1 MIQTLQRRFI
11 LTAMIAISVFVLVLL
26 GVTNGMNAYSTYR
39 QNIDILKDLCASA
52 AEGELFLPDS
62 GEPRAAG
69 TAAATATP
77 GDATASDVLPAELL
91 PDREEK
97 RRFRWFGIDLAD
109 NYKNSAVFFVVAVN
123 RAGTIVSINA
133 ARLVDGMTDEIR
145 ELAKSVIDRGETY
158 GRTGGYRFR
167 SVDASDGTGRVYV
180 FHDISYQRYA
190 VIRVAYTSL
199 LVGILCI
206 EIMYFFVRILAR
218 RAIRPIAQNME
229 RQKQFITDAGHELK
243 TPVAIIM
250 ANTEA
255 MELCTGETKWSRN
268 IREQAHRLSGL
279 TQNLL
284 TLAKI
289 DENTFMESVELVSLT
304 KTVNSVVDMFVEPA
318 ALKHIVIDG
327 DIGDGVELKANPDM
341 MTRLISTLLDNAVKY
356 ASSDSAILIT
366 LKKED
371 NGARFVIKNR
381 CDELPQ
387 CEPEKLFDRFYRA
400 DAARTQKKGGY
411 GIGLS
416 AAQAITELHKGNISV
431 RYEAEN
437 VIAFTVWLPQ
447 L

>member
-1 MIQTLQRRFI
+1 MIQTLQRQFI

-26 GVTNGMNAYSTYR
+26 GVTNGMNALSTHR
-39 QNIDILKDLCASA
+39 QNMEILEELCAA
-52 AEGELFLPDS
+52 
-62 GEPRAAG
+62 AAG
-69 TAAATATP
+69 DPSAQPPEATS
-77 GDATASDVLPAELL
+77 GDAK
-91 PDREEK
+91 EESGQ
-97 RRFRWFGIDLAD
+97 RRFNWFGVDLTD
-109 NYKNSAVFFVVAVN
+109 NYKNAAAYFIATVDD
-123 RAGTIVSINA
+123 AGEIVSVDAVRISGDDGSL
-133 ARLVDGMTDEIR
+133 RPLVQGV
-145 ELAKSVIDRGETY
+145 LDRGEES
-158 GRTGGYRFR
+158 GLTGVYRFK
-167 SVDASDGTGRVYV
+167 STAVPGGGRAYV

-190 VIRVAYTSL
+190 VVRVAYTSL

-206 EIMYFFVRILAR
+206 EIMYFFVRVLAR
-218 RAIRPIAQNME
+218 RAILPIAQNME

-268 IREQAHRLSGL
+268 IREQAQRLSGL

-289 DENTFMESVELVSLT
+289 DENTFRETVETVSLT
-304 KTVNSVVDMFVEPA
+304 DTVNNVTAMFIEPA
-318 ALKHIVIDG
+318 ALRHILIESDVAEN
-327 DIGDGVELKANPDM
+327 VTLTANPDM

-356 ASSDSAILIT
+356 ASSDSTVFIT
-366 LKKED
+366 LHPAED
-371 NGARFVIKNR
+371 GAAFVIKNR

-416 AAQAITELHKGNISV
+416 AAQAIVELHKGTISV
-431 RYEAEN
+431 QYEPEN
-437 VIAFTVWLPQ
+437 VIAFTVRL
-447 L
+447 

>member
-1 MIQTLQRRFI
+1 MIQALQRRFI

-26 GVTNGMNAYSTYR
+26 GITNGMNAFSTYR
-39 QNIDILKDLCASA
+39 QNREILEGLCANA
-52 AEGELFLPDS
+52 AS
-62 GEPRAAG
+62 GEPVAANVF
-69 TAAATATP
+69 P
-77 GDATASDVLPAELL
+77 GRDATGTEAVPSGEDEQ
-91 PDREEK
+91 EESGK
-97 RRFRWFGIDLAD
+97 RRFNWFGVDLTS
-109 NYKNSAVFFVVAVN
+109 NYRNSAAYFAVVTDAE
-123 RAGTIVSINA
+123 GTIRS
-133 ARLVDGMTDEIR
+133 VDAVRIASGSREELREIAQTV
-145 ELAKSVIDRGETY
+145 LDRGERS
-158 GRTGGYRFR
+158 GVTGVYRFR
-167 SVDASDGTGRVYV
+167 SEPLTDGSGSV
-180 FHDISYQRYA
+180 FVFLDISLQRYA
-190 VIRVAYTSL
+190 VVRVAYTSL

-218 RAIRPIAQNME
+218 SAIRPIAQNME

-268 IREQAHRLSGL
+268 IREQAQRLNGL

-289 DENTFMESVELVSLT
+289 DENTFMESVEQVSLT
-304 KTVNSVVDMFVEPA
+304 KTVNGVIDMFIEPA
-318 ALKHIVIDG
+318 ALKHILIEG
-327 DIGDGVELKANPDM
+327 DVAEDVALRANPDM

-356 ASSDSAILIT
+356 ASSDSTVRIT
-366 LKKED
+366 LLAD
-371 NGARFVIKNR
+371 DDGAEFVIKNR

-416 AAQAITELHKGNISV
+416 AAQAITELHKGAISV
-431 RYEAEN
+431 KYEPEN
-437 VIAFTVWLPQ
+437 VIAFTVRLPR

>member
-1 MIQTLQRRFI
+1 MIQTLQKRFI

-26 GVTNGMNAYSTYR
+26 GITNGMNAYSTYR
-39 QNIDILKDLCASA
+39 QNMDILKDLCNNA
-52 AEGELFLPDS
+52 
-62 GEPRAAG
+62 AAG
-69 TAAATATP
+69 TLFIPENGSSNAPATATP
-77 GDATASDVLPAELL
+77 GDATASDVLTAGILSGQ
-91 PDREEK
+91 EEK
-97 RRFRWFGIDLAD
+97 RGFRWFGIDLAD

-123 RAGTIVSINA
+123 AEGDIYSINA
-133 ARLVDGMTDEIR
+133 ARLADGMTEEIKA
-145 ELAKSVIDRGETY
+145 LAQNVVEKGDDH
-158 GRTGGYRFR
+158 GRAGSYRFR
-167 SVDASDGTGRVYV
+167 RVETADGNGRVYV

-218 RAIRPIAQNME
+218 KAIRPIAQNME
-229 RQKQFITDAGHELK
+229 RQKQFVTDAGHELK

-268 IREQAHRLSGL
+268 IREQAQRLSGL

-289 DENTFMESVELVSLT
+289 DENTFMESVEQVSMT
-304 KTVNSVVDMFVEPA
+304 KTVNSVIDMFMEPA
-318 ALKHIVIDG
+318 ALKHILIEG
-327 DIGDGVELKANPDM
+327 DVAEQVELRANADM

-356 ASSDSAILIT
+356 ASSDSTVHIS
-366 LKKED
+366 LKKAD
-371 NGARFVIKNR
+371 SGAVFVIKNR

-416 AAQAITELHKGNISV
+416 AAQAITELHKGVISV
-431 RYEAEN
+431 KYEPEN
-437 VIAFTVWLPQ
+437 VIAFTVKLP
-447 L
+447 LL

>member
-1 MIQTLQRRFI
+1 MIQTLQKRFI

-26 GVTNGMNAYSTYR
+26 GITNGMNAYSTYR
-39 QNIDILKDLCASA
+39 QNVDILDELCDNA
-52 AEGELFLPDS
+52 AEMFYPDT
-62 GEPRAAG
+62 AAP
-69 TAAATATP
+69 AATATVS
-77 GDATASDVLPAELL
+77 DATASDIPPGSIVP
-91 PDREEK
+91 EESDK
-97 RRFRWFGIDLAD
+97 RRFNWFGIDLTS
-109 NYKNSAVFFVVAVN
+109 NYKNSAVYFLVSVN
-123 RAGTIVSINA
+123 ADGVIHSINT
-133 ARLVDGMTDEIR
+133 ARLANGTMEEAR
-145 ELAKSVIDRGETY
+145 SLAQSVIDRGETH
-158 GRTGGYRFR
+158 GRTGGYRFK
-167 SVDASDGTGRVYV
+167 SVLSADGLERIYV

-190 VIRVAYTSL
+190 VVRVAYTSL
-199 LVGILCI
+199 LVGVLCI

-218 RAIRPIAQNME
+218 SAIRPIAQNME

-268 IREQAHRLSGL
+268 IREQAQRLSGL

-289 DENTFMESVELVSLT
+289 DENTFMESVEQVSMT
-304 KTVNSVVDMFVEPA
+304 KTVNSVIDMFVEPA
-318 ALKHIVIDG
+318 ALKHIVIEG
-327 DIGDGVELKANPDM
+327 EIGEGVELKANQDM

-356 ASSDSAILIT
+356 ASSDSTIRIT
-366 LKKED
+366 LKKAD
-371 NGARFVIKNR
+371 NGAMFVIKNH

-416 AAQAITELHKGNISV
+416 AAQAITELHKGTISV
-431 RYEAEN
+431 KYEPEN
-437 VIAFTVWLPQ
+437 VISFTVKLPQ

>member
-1 MIQTLQRRFI
+1 MIRTLQRRFI

-26 GVTNGMNAYSTYR
+26 GVTNGMNALSTYR
-39 QNIDILKDLCASA
+39 QNMEILEELCAA
-52 AEGELFLPDS
+52 
-62 GEPRAAG
+62 AAG
-69 TAAATATP
+69 DPSAQPPEATS
-77 GDATASDVLPAELL
+77 GDAEAE
-91 PDREEK
+91 RGQ
-97 RRFRWFGIDLAD
+97 RRFNWFGVDLTD
-109 NYKNSAVFFVVAVN
+109 NYKNAAAYFFATVDA
-123 RAGTIVSINA
+123 AGEIVSVDAVRISGDDGA
-133 ARLVDGMTDEIR
+133 LRPLVQDV
-145 ELAKSVIDRGETY
+145 LDRGEESGLTDV
-158 GRTGGYRFR
+158 YRFK
-167 SVDASDGTGRVYV
+167 STALPGGGKAYV

-190 VIRVAYTSL
+190 VVRVAYTSL

-206 EIMYFFVRILAR
+206 EIMYFFVRVLAR
-218 RAIRPIAQNME
+218 RAILPIAQNME

-268 IREQAHRLSGL
+268 IREQAQRLSGL

-289 DENTFMESVELVSLT
+289 DENTFRETVETVSLT
-304 KTVNSVVDMFVEPA
+304 DTVNNVTAMFIEPA
-318 ALKHIVIDG
+318 ALKHILIESDVAEN
-327 DIGDGVELKANPDM
+327 VTLTANPDM

-356 ASSDSAILIT
+356 ASSDSTVFIT
-366 LKKED
+366 LQPAEE
-371 NGARFVIKNR
+371 GAVFVIKNR

-416 AAQAITELHKGNISV
+416 AAQAIVELHKGTISV
-431 RYEAEN
+431 QYEPEN
-437 VIAFTVWLPQ
+437 VIAFTVRL
-447 L
+447 

>member
-1 MIQTLQRRFI
+1 MIRTLQRRFI

-26 GVTNGMNAYSTYR
+26 GVTNGMNAFSTYR
-39 QNIDILKDLCASA
+39 QNVEILEELCAAA
-52 AEGELFLPDS
+52 AEGETSETAQAAPDDKEES
-62 GEPRAAG
+62 GQ
-69 TAAATATP
+69 
-77 GDATASDVLPAELL
+77 
-91 PDREEK
+91 
-97 RRFRWFGIDLAD
+97 RRFNWFGVDLTD
-109 NYKNSAVFFVVAVN
+109 NYKNAAAYFIATVDDGGEITSIDAVRITGDDAQPLN
-123 RAGTIVSINA
+123 T
-133 ARLVDGMTDEIR
+133 LVQDVQ
-145 ELAKSVIDRGETY
+145 ARGEES
-158 GRTGGYRFR
+158 GLTGVYRFK
-167 SVDASDGTGRVYV
+167 STALPGGGRAYV

-190 VIRVAYTSL
+190 VVRVAYTSL

-206 EIMYFFVRILAR
+206 EIMYFFVRVLAR
-218 RAIRPIAQNME
+218 RAILPIAQNME

-268 IREQAHRLSGL
+268 IREQAQRLSGL

-289 DENTFMESVELVSLT
+289 DENTFRETAETVSLT
-304 KTVNSVVDMFVEPA
+304 DTVNSVTAMFIEPA
-318 ALKHIVIDG
+318 ALKHILIESDVAEN
-327 DIGDGVELKANPDM
+327 VFLTANPDM

-356 ASSDSAILIT
+356 ASADSTVFIT
-366 LKKED
+366 LHPAEG
-371 NGARFVIKNR
+371 GAVFTIKNR
-381 CDELPQ
+381 CDELPR

-416 AAQAITELHKGNISV
+416 AAQAIVELHKGAISV
-431 RYEAEN
+431 RYEPEN
-437 VIAFTVWLPQ
+437 VIAFTVQ

>member
-26 GVTNGMNAYSTYR
+26 GVTNGMNALSTYR
-39 QNIDILKDLCASA
+39 QNMEILEELCAAA
-52 AEGELFLPDS
+52 AEGDPSAQPPE
-62 GEPRAAG
+62 
-69 TAAATATP
+69 ATP
-77 GDATASDVLPAELL
+77 ADA
-91 PDREEK
+91 EEESGQRK
-97 RRFRWFGIDLAD
+97 FNWFGVDLTD
-109 NYKNSAVFFVVAVN
+109 NYKNAAAYFIATVDDKGVILSVDAV
-123 RAGTIVSINA
+123 RITGDAGSSL
-133 ARLVDGMTDEIR
+133 RPLVQGV
-145 ELAKSVIDRGETY
+145 LDRGEES
-158 GRTGGYRFR
+158 GLTGVYRFK
-167 SVDASDGTGRVYV
+167 STALPGGGRAYV

-190 VIRVAYTSL
+190 VVRVAYTSL

-206 EIMYFFVRILAR
+206 EIMYFFVRVLAR
-218 RAIRPIAQNME
+218 RAILPIAQNME

-268 IREQAHRLSGL
+268 IREQAQRLSGL

-289 DENTFMESVELVSLT
+289 DENTFRETVETVSLT
-304 KTVNSVVDMFVEPA
+304 DTVNNVTAMFIEPA
-318 ALKHIVIDG
+318 ALKHIMIESDVAEN
-327 DIGDGVELKANPDM
+327 VSLTANPDM

-356 ASSDSAILIT
+356 ASTDSTVFIT
-366 LKKED
+366 LQPEED
-371 NGARFVIKNR
+371 GALFVIKNR

-416 AAQAITELHKGNISV
+416 AAQAIVELHKGAISV
-431 RYEAEN
+431 KYEPEN
-437 VIAFTVWLPQ
+437 VIAFTVRL
-447 L
+447 

>member
-26 GVTNGMNAYSTYR
+26 GVTNGMNAFSTYR
-39 QNIDILKDLCASA
+39 QNVDILDELCDGAV
-52 AEGELFLPDS
+52 GGRLFYP
-62 GEPRAAG
+62 E
-69 TAAATATP
+69 TADATATFSDATP
-77 GDATASDVLPAELL
+77 GDIPPESIVQ
-91 PDREEK
+91 DRTEK
-97 RRFRWFGIDLAD
+97 RRFNWFGVDLIGNYKQSAVYFVVSVTPEGAIHSINTARLAD
-109 NYKNSAVFFVVAVN
+109 DSAEEA
-123 RAGTIVSINA
+123 RALAQSVLEKG
-133 ARLVDGMTDEIR
+133 
-145 ELAKSVIDRGETY
+145 ELR
-158 GRTGGYRFR
+158 GRTSGYRFK
-167 SVDASDGTGRVYV
+167 SMETEDGGRVYV

-206 EIMYFFVRILAR
+206 EIMYFFVRVLAR
-218 RAIRPIAQNME
+218 KAIRPIAQNME

-255 MELCTGETKWSRN
+255 MELCTGESKWSRN
-268 IREQAHRLSGL
+268 IREQAQRLSGL

-289 DENTFMESVELVSLT
+289 DENTFMESIEQVSLT
-304 KTVNSVVDMFVEPA
+304 NTVNSVIGMFIEPA
-318 ALKHIVIDG
+318 ALKHIVIEG
-327 DIGDGVELKANPDM
+327 DVKEGVELRANPDM
-341 MTRLISTLLDNAVKY
+341 MTRLVSTLMDNAVKY
-356 ASSDSAILIT
+356 ASADSTIT
-366 LKKED
+366 VSLKKAD
-371 NGARFVIKNR
+371 NGAVFVIKNR

-416 AAQAITELHKGNISV
+416 AAQAITELHKGTISV
-431 RYEAEN
+431 KYEPEN
-437 VIAFTVWLPQ
+437 VIAFTVRL
-447 L
+447 

>member
-1 MIQTLQRRFI
+1 MIRTLQRRFI

-26 GVTNGMNAYSTYR
+26 GVTNGMNALSTHR
-39 QNIDILKDLCASA
+39 QNMEILEELCAA
-52 AEGELFLPDS
+52 
-62 GEPRAAG
+62 AAG
-69 TAAATATP
+69 DPSAQPPEATS
-77 GDATASDVLPAELL
+77 GDAK
-91 PDREEK
+91 EESGQ
-97 RRFRWFGIDLAD
+97 RRFNWFGVDLTD
-109 NYKNSAVFFVVAVN
+109 NYKNAAAYFIATVDD
-123 RAGTIVSINA
+123 AGEIVSVDAVRISGDDGSL
-133 ARLVDGMTDEIR
+133 RPLVQGV
-145 ELAKSVIDRGETY
+145 LDRGEES
-158 GRTGGYRFR
+158 GLTGVYRFK
-167 SVDASDGTGRVYV
+167 STAVPGGGRAYV

-190 VIRVAYTSL
+190 VVRVAYTSL

-206 EIMYFFVRILAR
+206 EIMYFFVRVLAR
-218 RAIRPIAQNME
+218 RAILPIAQNME

-268 IREQAHRLSGL
+268 IREQAQRLSGL

-289 DENTFMESVELVSLT
+289 DENTFRETVETVSLT
-304 KTVNSVVDMFVEPA
+304 DTVNNVTAMFIEPA
-318 ALKHIVIDG
+318 ALRHILIESDVAEN
-327 DIGDGVELKANPDM
+327 VTLTANPDM

-356 ASSDSAILIT
+356 ASSDSTVFIT
-366 LKKED
+366 LHPAED
-371 NGARFVIKNR
+371 GAAFVIKNR

-416 AAQAITELHKGNISV
+416 AAQAIVELHKGTISV
-431 RYEAEN
+431 QYEPEN
-437 VIAFTVWLPQ
+437 VIAFTVRL
-447 L
+447 